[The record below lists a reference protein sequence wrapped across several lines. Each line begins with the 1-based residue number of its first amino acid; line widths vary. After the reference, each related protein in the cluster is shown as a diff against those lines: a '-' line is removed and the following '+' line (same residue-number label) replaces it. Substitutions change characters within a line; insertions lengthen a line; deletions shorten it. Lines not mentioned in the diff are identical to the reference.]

1 MALTCGFRLGVWRPA
16 IIASMTFRL
25 LYLIFCQLF
34 GWLGL
39 LARAQAS
46 KNAEILVLRHE
57 VTVLRRQ
64 VSRPRSSWPDRAVL
78 AALTRL
84 LPKQHRLHRFV
95 TPETLLRWHRDLI
108 KRRWTYPHRQPG
120 RPSTVPELRRLILRM
135 AAENPTWG
143 YRRIH
148 GELARLGQKVAPSTV
163 WLLLKHCGIDPAPR
177 RASLTWQQFLAA
189 QAEGIL
195 ACDFFHAE
203 TVLLKRLYVL
213 FVLEVSTR
221 RVHILGVTAN
231 PTGEW
236 VAQQARNLLM
246 DLADRIEQ
254 FTFLMRDRD
263 AKFTDTFDAIFASE
277 GIRILRTPIRA
288 PRANAF
294 AERWVG
300 TVRRELL
307 DRMLVLG
314 RRHLQIALLG
324 YVAHYNQHRPHRAL
338 GQAPPQGAVPPPAPA
353 ANVRVLRVDRLGG
366 LIHEYIQVA

>member
-1 MALTCGFRLGVWRPA
+1 MALTCGFRLGLWRPA

-39 LARAQAS
+39 LARVQAS

-57 VTVLRRQ
+57 VAVLRRQ

-78 AALTRL
+78 AALSRL
-84 LPKQHRLHRFV
+84 LPKHRLHRFV

-120 RPSTVPELRRLILRM
+120 RPSTVPALRRLILRM

-163 WLLLKHCGIDPAPR
+163 WLLLKRCGIDPAPR
-177 RASLTWQQFLAA
+177 RTSLTWQQFLAA

-221 RVHILGVTAN
+221 RVHIVGVTAN

-246 DLADRIEQ
+246 VLADRIEQ
-254 FTFLMRDRD
+254 LRFLVRDRD
-263 AKFTDTFDAIFASE
+263 AKFTDAFDAIFASE
-277 GIRILRTPIRA
+277 GIRILRTPVRA

-294 AERWVG
+294 AERWMG

-307 DRMLVLG
+307 DRTLIMGRQHLETVLSE
-314 RRHLQIALLG
+314 
-324 YVAHYNQHRPHRAL
+324 YVAHYNQHRPHRSLDQGPPL
-338 GQAPPQGAVPPPAPA
+338 GVIPPPAPEA
-353 ANVRVLRVDRLGG
+353 DLPVVRLDRVGG
-366 LIHEYIQVA
+366 LIHEYAQVA